1 LALNIPVI
9 AVIGV
14 SSIVAIYVGKIA
26 RKAGLPSLIGY
37 MILGT
42 FVGTSVLSLIS
53 ENSLNH
59 LQFITDIALG
69 FVAFTIGS
77 ELNLKILKRLGK
89 GIILIILAESF
100 AAFFVVG
107 AAVYLLT
114 GDLPMALIFGALAP
128 ASAPAGTVAVI
139 QEYKTKGNLTKALY
153 AVVGFDD
160 GLAVI
165 IFGFSA
171 ALAARIL
178 QAESS
183 SVSVGFLS
191 SVTKPLLELALS
203 LGAGTVLGFIF
214 SALARKLRPLNE
226 IPALIFGF
234 ITLSIGLCMWF
245 NLSLILTNMML
256 GFVLAN
262 TTSITSARSIVGQLK
277 DYMPLLFILFFL
289 LAGAHLQISALPA
302 LGILGIV
309 YMAARTAGLMGGA
322 WLGAV
327 MGKSESK
334 IRKYLG
340 FGILSQ
346 AGVAIGLSLIV
357 RQMFEEIGSPHAL
370 AIGATVITTV
380 TATSIIFEI
389 VGPICAK
396 FALGR
401 AGEIPKKSDSGSRE

>member
-1 LALNIPVI
+1 MISGIPILAVLGVSTVI
-9 AVIGV
+9 A
-14 SSIVAIYVGKIA
+14 IYFGKTA
-26 RKAGLPSLIGY
+26 RKTGLPSLIGY

-42 FVGTSVLSLIS
+42 LMGTSGLSLI
-53 ENSLNH
+53 NKISLNQ

-69 FVAFTIGS
+69 YVAFTIGS
-77 ELNLKILKRLGK
+77 ELNLKTLKRLGK
-89 GIILIILAESF
+89 GIILIILAESIG
-100 AAFFVVG
+100 AFILVG
-107 AAVYLLT
+107 VAVYLLT
-114 GDLPMALIFGALAP
+114 GDMPMSLVFGALAP

-165 IFGFSA
+165 IFGFAA
-171 ALAARIL
+171 ALAVRML
-178 QAESS
+178 NAESS
-183 SVSVGFLS
+183 AVSGGMLS
-191 SVTKPLLELALS
+191 TIMEPLLELGLS
-203 LGAGTVLGFIF
+203 LGAGAVIGFIF
-214 SALARKLRPLNE
+214 AALARKLRPLNE
-226 IPALIFGF
+226 LPALIFGF
-234 ITLSIGLCMWF
+234 IAMTIGICIWF

-262 TTSITSARSIVGQLK
+262 TTSPTSVRTIESQLK
-277 DYMPLLFILFFL
+277 GYMPLLFILFFF
-289 LAGAHLQISALPA
+289 LAGAHLEISALPA

-309 YMAARTAGLMGGA
+309 YMIARTAGLMGGA

-346 AGVAIGLSLIV
+346 AGVAIGLSLMV
-357 RQMFEEIGSPHAL
+357 QQMFLEIGSDHSL
-370 AIGATVITTV
+370 AIGAIIITTI

-389 VGPICAK
+389 IGPVSAK
-396 FALGR
+396 YGLSK
-401 AGEIPKKSDSGSRE
+401 AGEIPGKKRNDV

>member
-1 LALNIPVI
+1 M

-14 SSIVAIYVGKIA
+14 ATIIAIYFGKTA
-26 RKAGLPSLIGY
+26 RKTGLPSLIGY

-42 FVGTSVLSLIS
+42 LMGTSVLSLIN
-53 ENSLNH
+53 ENSLNQ

-77 ELNLKILKRLGK
+77 ELNLRTLKRLGK

-100 AAFFVVG
+100 AAFIIVG
-107 AAVYLLT
+107 FAVYLLS
-114 GDLPMALIFGALAP
+114 GDLPMALVFGALAP

-139 QEYKTKGNLTKALY
+139 QEYKAKGNLTKALY

-171 ALAARIL
+171 ALAVRIL

-183 SVSVGFLS
+183 EAS
-191 SVTKPLLELALS
+191 SGMISSIMEPLLELGLS

-214 SALARKLRPLNE
+214 STLARKLRPLNE
-226 IPALIFGF
+226 LPALIFGF
-234 ITLSIGLCMWF
+234 IALSIGLCMWF

-256 GFVLAN
+256 GFILAN
-262 TTSITSARSIVGQLK
+262 TTSMSSTRSIVGQLK
-277 DYMPLLFILFFL
+277 GYMPLIFILFFF
-289 LAGAHLQISALPA
+289 LAGAHLRLNALPA
-302 LGILGIV
+302 LGILGVV
-309 YMAARTAGLMGGA
+309 YMIARTAGLMGGA

-327 MGKSESK
+327 IGKSESK

-346 AGVAIGLSLIV
+346 AGVAIGLSIMAH
-357 RQMFEEIGSPHAL
+357 QKF
-370 AIGATVITTV
+370 
-380 TATSIIFEI
+380 
-389 VGPICAK
+389 GP
-396 FALGR
+396 FRFLR
-401 AGEIPKKSDSGSRE
+401 T